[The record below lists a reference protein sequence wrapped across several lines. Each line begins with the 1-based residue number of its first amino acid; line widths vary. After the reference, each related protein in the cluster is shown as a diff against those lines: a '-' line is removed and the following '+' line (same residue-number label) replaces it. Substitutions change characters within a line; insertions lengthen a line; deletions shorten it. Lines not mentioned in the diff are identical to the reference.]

1 MSTFVGNKTI
11 KFLKNNKSLLRNLIE
26 KCEFFQKNLNNF
38 LKINKIDAK
47 VYRFQSILRI
57 VFSNKNVSSRLQR
70 DFLEKRK
77 ASKISNL
84 REYLLKKGIYYP
96 NNGIIFFSTATSEK
110 SIKTLLKYLKI
121 KLKKDFK

>member
-1 MSTFVGNKTI
+1 M
-11 KFLKNNKSLLRNLIE
+11 
-26 KCEFFQKNLNNF
+26 
-38 LKINKIDAK
+38 
-47 VYRFQSILRI
+47 
-57 VFSNKNVSSRLQR
+57 FSNKNVSSRLQR